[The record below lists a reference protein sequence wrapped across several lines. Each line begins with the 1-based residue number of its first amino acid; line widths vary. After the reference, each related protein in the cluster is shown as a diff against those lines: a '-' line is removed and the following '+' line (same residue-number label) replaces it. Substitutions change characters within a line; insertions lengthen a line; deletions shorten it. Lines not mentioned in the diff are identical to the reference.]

1 MTDMSTALPEE
12 VVPNEPI
19 PIPSENGKKNMM
31 KNMMK
36 INNDLIAVLGSAI
49 VSHIPQINDNLSKF
63 VKNKYIASLIKSII
77 VVILYMMIKKYL
89 KK

>member
-1 MTDMSTALPEE
+1 MSTALPEE